1 MKERRPEDY
10 ISVEEMERCEGDTA
24 DQGKEASKRAP
35 PDRPGKIEP
44 HNFWP
49 EFGPP
54 RLPEGL
60 LPERIETFARGAALS
75 IGADI
80 GGLAMAALAVAAAAI
95 HDNIQLQVMPF
106 TNWRESA
113 RLWVAEMGGPS
124 TKKTPIINAAC
135 APLRQEDNRL
145 WGQYSR
151 RKGAWDALSKAE
163 RSLTP
168 EPAIERLIIGD
179 TTTEAAQ
186 EAFKT
191 TERGLLGLYDEM
203 SGWFGAMD
211 RYDHGNRNAYDR
223 AFMLQAYQGGAYH
236 IDRVQRGSAVL
247 KNLSLTIL
255 GGIQPDLIRKVS
267 KTASDDGLIQR
278 LTPIMLRPAG
288 VAISNSRAIADVES
302 FAVLIP
308 QLLILQPPENTDR
321 LFKFDPSAQEI
332 QHELAEE
339 HRLLVRGLER
349 FNGKLSTALG
359 KQDAL
364 FARLCVVW
372 HAVDH
377 ADGDIALPPIVS
389 EDTASRVATF
399 MRRFTRPHL
408 FDFYEETLGL
418 PDEHERLRAIAGFIL
433 SKGLKALANRD
444 IQAGVKL
451 ARNLT
456 SKEIT
461 QVLEQLELMGWLF
474 RGDPLRSGAP
484 PSWSVNPLVHERFN
498 KRAGIEIERRE
509 KIKKLLE
516 QNFSVQRHSSDEEG

>member
-1 MKERRPEDY
+1 M
-10 ISVEEMERCEGDTA
+10 SVEEMERCEGDTA

-54 RLPEGL
+54 RLPEGF

-113 RLWVAEMGGPS
+113 RLWVAEIGGPS

-236 IDRVQRGSAVL
+236 IDRVQRGSAAPEEPVADDPWAAS
-247 KNLSLTIL
+247 NPTSSARS
-255 GGIQPDLIRKVS
+255 RKPPATTVS
-267 KTASDDGLIQR
+267 
-278 LTPIMLRPAG
+278 
-288 VAISNSRAIADVES
+288 SNV
-302 FAVLIP
+302 
-308 QLLILQPPENTDR
+308 
-321 LFKFDPSAQEI
+321 
-332 QHELAEE
+332 
-339 HRLLVRGLER
+339 
-349 FNGKLSTALG
+349 
-359 KQDAL
+359 
-364 FARLCVVW
+364 
-372 HAVDH
+372 
-377 ADGDIALPPIVS
+377 
-389 EDTASRVATF
+389 
-399 MRRFTRPHL
+399 
-408 FDFYEETLGL
+408 
-418 PDEHERLRAIAGFIL
+418 
-433 SKGLKALANRD
+433 
-444 IQAGVKL
+444 
-451 ARNLT
+451 
-456 SKEIT
+456 
-461 QVLEQLELMGWLF
+461 
-474 RGDPLRSGAP
+474 
-484 PSWSVNPLVHERFN
+484 
-498 KRAGIEIERRE
+498 
-509 KIKKLLE
+509 
-516 QNFSVQRHSSDEEG
+516 